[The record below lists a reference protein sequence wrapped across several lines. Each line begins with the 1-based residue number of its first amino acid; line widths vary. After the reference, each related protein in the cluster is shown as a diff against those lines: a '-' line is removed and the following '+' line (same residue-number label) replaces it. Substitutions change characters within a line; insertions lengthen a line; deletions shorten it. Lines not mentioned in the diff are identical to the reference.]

1 MDICLYTQ
9 EFGVTGTLGALSPP
23 ALEAPYRPSP
33 SLARAVH
40 LLRINLTCAT
50 TMAPVLGRR
59 ASYTM
64 SRNANVRSQHALD
77 HACKLLAAF
86 RSKITNVM
94 TTTR

>member
-50 TMAPVLGRR
+50 TMAPFWAAVLRTPRPGTLTSGRNTL
-59 ASYTM
+59 S
-64 SRNANVRSQHALD
+64 
-77 HACKLLAAF
+77 
-86 RSKITNVM
+86 ITRVSSPPLSGVGSP
-94 TTTR
+94 T